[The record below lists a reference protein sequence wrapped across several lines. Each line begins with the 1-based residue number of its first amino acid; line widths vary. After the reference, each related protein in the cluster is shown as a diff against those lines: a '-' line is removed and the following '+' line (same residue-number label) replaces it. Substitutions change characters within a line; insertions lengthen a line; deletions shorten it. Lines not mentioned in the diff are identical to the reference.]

1 MVARPVILACVT
13 LLLHIAV
20 VNGALAY
27 YYPSLEYQVTR
38 NNSHNL
44 SQGWRV
50 YGDRI
55 LHRELVKRSYKLF
68 QVVTADLRYP
78 SWGYTNATIT
88 QVLALDQVTDGTGGY
103 ANITRGGAGLHE
115 VVLRFKSQRNHSFSF
130 IIEIYGRDVIAS
142 SVYMSVYNGCV
153 EGQPGSKNLFII
165 MMAGGFAGII
175 SWGVIIPLDVIK
187 SRIQS
192 DDPLNPKY
200 KGMLDCFVKS
210 YRRDGLAVFGRGFL
224 VNTLRAFPVNGAI
237 FVGFEWSYGMCKN
250 IGEGL
255 SLQN

>member
-78 SWGYTNATIT
+78 SLGYTNATIT

-115 VVLRFKSQRNHSFSF
+115 VVMRFKSQRNHSFSF

-142 SVYMSVYNGCV
+142 SVYMSVYNGCI
-153 EGQPGSKNLFII
+153 EGQPGSKNLFMI
-165 MMAGGFAGII
+165 MVAGGFAGII

-200 KGMLDCFVKS
+200 KGTLDCFIKS
-210 YRRDGLAVFGRGFL
+210 YRHDGLAVFGRGFL

-237 FVGFEWSYGMCKN
+237 FVGFEWSYSMCKN
-250 IGEGL
+250 ISEGL
-255 SLQN
+255 ALQN